1 MVRVVSLSLKTVLDS
16 SCGILLRIHIVS
28 ELLIRLVP
36 FSAKDS
42 YAYILEGTKVS
53 PSSLDFVL
61 LMCFEFGR
69 DVIKVYFGNLFWQCD
84 IGQMGEKET
93 WRPIKRWM

>member
-1 MVRVVSLSLKTVLDS
+1 M
-16 SCGILLRIHIVS
+16 S

-42 YAYILEGTKVS
+42 YAHILEGPKVS
-53 PSSLDFVL
+53 PSSLDFEL
-61 LMCFEFGR
+61 LIFFFFEFGKNM
-69 DVIKVYFGNLFWQCD
+69 IKIYFVKLFWQSD
-84 IGQMGEKET
+84 IGQMGKKET